1 MAEKSMISSF
11 LYMIRRALGNMKGN
25 LFPNLTTIAIIGIT
39 MLIFSSFSLIAF
51 NLTSFLKIW
60 EDKIEVIAYLKKGI
74 PLSEVETLLKNTRQL
89 EGIETV
95 KYISPFDAM
104 AFMESKLGG
113 QKNLLDG
120 IQPGVLPSS
129 FEIRLKKDFRNS
141 TSIKEVV
148 SRLNQFPQ
156 IEEVQ
161 YGQEWVENVSAIV
174 HIFRLTQWVLGG
186 LLLIGI
192 IFITSNTLQLTI
204 SSRREEIELMH
215 ILGATPAFIRVPFYI
230 EGLIQGLLGTG
241 LAMVFLFYLYYKVLL
256 YKVFFVYVTPSMKE
270 WLAGIPIL
278 FLPPDRI
285 ALIISGGMVLG
296 FFGSLVASMRFLKY
310 RV

>member
-1 MAEKSMISSF
+1 
-11 LYMIRRALGNMKGN
+11 MKGN
-25 LFPNLTTIAIIGIT
+25 LFPNLTTIAIIGIS

-74 PLSEVETLLKNTRQL
+74 PLSEVEKLLKNTRQL

-95 KYISPFDAM
+95 KYVSPFDAM

-148 SRLNQFPQ
+148 SQLNQFPQ

-186 LLLIGI
+186 LLLVGI

-204 SSRREEIELMH
+204 SSRKEEIELMH
-215 ILGATPAFIRVPFYI
+215 ILGASPAFIRVPFYI

-241 LAMVFLFYLYYKVLL
+241 LAMLFLFYLYYKVLL
-256 YKVFFVYVTPSMKE
+256 YKVFFLYVTPSIKE

-278 FLPPDRI
+278 FLPPDKI
-285 ALIISGGMVLG
+285 ALIVSGGMVLG
-296 FFGSLVASMRFLKY
+296 FFGSFVASMRFLKY

>member
-1 MAEKSMISSF
+1 
-11 LYMIRRALGNMKGN
+11 MKGN

-39 MLIFSSFSLIAF
+39 MLIFSSFSLIAY
-51 NLTSFLKIW
+51 NLTAFLKIW

-74 PLSEVETLLKNTRQL
+74 PLSEVEELLKNTRQL
-89 EGIETV
+89 EGIEAV
-95 KYISPFDAM
+95 KYVSPFDAM

-148 SRLNQFPQ
+148 SRLNQSPQ
-156 IEEVQ
+156 IEEVR

-204 SSRREEIELMH
+204 SSRKEEIELMH
-215 ILGATPAFIRVPFYI
+215 ILGATSAFIRVPFYI

-241 LAMVFLFYLYYKVLL
+241 LAMLFLFYLYYKVLL
-256 YKVFFVYVTPSMKE
+256 YKVFFLYVTPSMKE

-278 FLPPDRI
+278 VLPPDRI

-296 FFGSLVASMRFLKY
+296 FFGSFVASMRFLKY

>member
-1 MAEKSMISSF
+1 MIFSF
-11 LYMIRRALGNMKGN
+11 LYMVGRALQNMKGN
-25 LFPNLTTIAIIGIT
+25 LFPNLTTIAIIGIS

-74 PLSEVETLLKNTRQL
+74 PLSEVEKLLKNTRQL

-95 KYISPFDAM
+95 KYVSPFDAM

-148 SRLNQFPQ
+148 SQLNQFPQ

-186 LLLIGI
+186 LLLVGI

-204 SSRREEIELMH
+204 SSRKEEIELMH
-215 ILGATPAFIRVPFYI
+215 ILGASPAFIRVPFYI

-241 LAMVFLFYLYYKVLL
+241 LAMLFLFYLYYKVLL
-256 YKVFFVYVTPSMKE
+256 YKVFFLYVTPSMKE

-278 FLPPDRI
+278 FLPPDKI
-285 ALIISGGMVLG
+285 ALIVSGGMVLG
-296 FFGSLVASMRFLKY
+296 FFGSFVASMKFLKY

>member
-1 MAEKSMISSF
+1 MVG
-11 LYMIRRALGNMKGN
+11 RALRNMKGN
-25 LFPNLTTIAIIGIT
+25 LFPNLTTIAIIGIS

-74 PLSEVETLLKNTRQL
+74 PLNDVEKLLKNTRQL

-95 KYISPFDAM
+95 KYVSPFDAM

-141 TSIKEVV
+141 ISIKEVV
-148 SRLNQFPQ
+148 SQLNQFPQ

-186 LLLIGI
+186 LLLVGI

-204 SSRREEIELMH
+204 SSRKEEIELMH
-215 ILGATPAFIRVPFYI
+215 ILGASPAFIRVPFYI

-241 LAMVFLFYLYYKVLL
+241 LAMLFLFYLYYKVLL
-256 YKVFFVYVTPSMKE
+256 YKVFFLYVTPSMKE

-278 FLPPDRI
+278 FLPPDKI
-285 ALIISGGMVLG
+285 ALIVSGGMVLG
-296 FFGSLVASMRFLKY
+296 FFGSFVASMRFLKY

>member
-1 MAEKSMISSF
+1 MISSS
-11 LYMIRRALGNMKGN
+11 LYMIWRALRNMKGN

-51 NLTSFLKIW
+51 NLTAFLKIW

-74 PLSEVETLLKNTRQL
+74 PLSEVEELLKNTRQL

-95 KYISPFDAM
+95 KYVSPFDAM

-148 SRLNQFPQ
+148 SLLNQFPQ

-204 SSRREEIELMH
+204 SSRKEEIELMH

-241 LAMVFLFYLYYKVLL
+241 LAMLFLFYLYYKVLL
-256 YKVFFVYVTPSMKE
+256 YKVFFLYVTPSMKE

-296 FFGSLVASMRFLKY
+296 FFGSFVASMRFLKY

>member
-1 MAEKSMISSF
+1 MIFSF
-11 LYMIRRALGNMKGN
+11 LYMVGRALRNMKGN
-25 LFPNLTTIAIIGIT
+25 LFPNLTTIAIIGIS

-74 PLSEVETLLKNTRQL
+74 PLSEVEKLLKNTRQL

-95 KYISPFDAM
+95 KYVSPFDAM

-148 SRLNQFPQ
+148 SQLNQFPQ

-186 LLLIGI
+186 LLLVGI

-204 SSRREEIELMH
+204 SSRKEEIELMH
-215 ILGATPAFIRVPFYI
+215 ILGASPAFIRVPFYI

-241 LAMVFLFYLYYKVLL
+241 LAMLFLFYLYYKVLL
-256 YKVFFVYVTPSMKE
+256 YKVFFLYVTPSMKE

-278 FLPPDRI
+278 FLPPDKI
-285 ALIISGGMVLG
+285 ALIVSGGMVLG
-296 FFGSLVASMRFLKY
+296 FFGSFVASMRFLKY

>member
-1 MAEKSMISSF
+1 MISSS
-11 LYMIRRALGNMKGN
+11 LYMIRRALRNMKGN

-51 NLTSFLKIW
+51 NLTAFLKIW

-74 PLSEVETLLKNTRQL
+74 PLSEVEELLKNTRQL

-95 KYISPFDAM
+95 KYVSPFDAM

-204 SSRREEIELMH
+204 SSRKEEIELMH

-241 LAMVFLFYLYYKVLL
+241 LAVVFLFYLYYKVLL
-256 YKVFFVYVTPSMKE
+256 YKVFFLYVTPSMKE

-296 FFGSLVASMRFLKY
+296 FFGSFVASMRFLKY

>member
-1 MAEKSMISSF
+1 MVG
-11 LYMIRRALGNMKGN
+11 RALRNMKGN
-25 LFPNLTTIAIIGIT
+25 LFPNLTTIAIIGIS

-74 PLSEVETLLKNTRQL
+74 PLSDVEKLLKNTRQL

-95 KYISPFDAM
+95 KYVSPFDAM

-148 SRLNQFPQ
+148 SQLNQFPQ

-186 LLLIGI
+186 LLLVGI

-204 SSRREEIELMH
+204 SSRKEEIELMH
-215 ILGATPAFIRVPFYI
+215 ILGASPAFIRVPFYI

-241 LAMVFLFYLYYKVLL
+241 LAMLFLFYLYYKVLL
-256 YKVFFVYVTPSMKE
+256 YKVFFLYVTPSMKE

-278 FLPPDRI
+278 FLPPDKI
-285 ALIISGGMVLG
+285 ALIVSGGMVLG
-296 FFGSLVASMRFLKY
+296 FFGSFVASMRFLKY

>member
-95 KYISPFDAM
+95 KYVSPFDAM

>member
-1 MAEKSMISSF
+1 MVPSF
-11 LYMIRRALGNMKGN
+11 LYMVRRALGNMKGN

-74 PLSEVETLLKNTRQL
+74 PSSEVEALLNNTRQL
-89 EGIETV
+89 EGIEAV
-95 KYISPFDAM
+95 KYVSPFDAM

-120 IQPGVLPSS
+120 IQPGILPSS

-148 SRLNQFPQ
+148 SQLNQFPQ

-241 LAMVFLFYLYYKVLL
+241 LAMFFLFYLYYKVLL
-256 YKVFFVYVTPSMKE
+256 YKVFFAYVTPSMKE
-270 WLAGIPIL
+270 WLARIPIL

-285 ALIISGGMVLG
+285 AMIILGGMVLG
-296 FFGSLVASMRFLKY
+296 FFGSFVASMRFLKY

>member
-1 MAEKSMISSF
+1 MISSS
-11 LYMIRRALGNMKGN
+11 LYMIRRALRNMKGN

-51 NLTSFLKIW
+51 NLTAFLKIW

-74 PLSEVETLLKNTRQL
+74 PLSEVEELLKNTRQL

-95 KYISPFDAM
+95 KYVSPFDAM

-204 SSRREEIELMH
+204 SSRKEEIELMH

-241 LAMVFLFYLYYKVLL
+241 LAVVFLFYLYYKVLL
-256 YKVFFVYVTPSMKE
+256 YKVFFLYVTPSMKE
-270 WLAGIPIL
+270 WLAGIPIQ

-296 FFGSLVASMRFLKY
+296 FFGSFVASMRFLKY
-310 RV
+310 RI

>member
-1 MAEKSMISSF
+1 MISSS
-11 LYMIRRALGNMKGN
+11 LYMIRRALRNMKGN

-51 NLTSFLKIW
+51 NLTAFLKIW

-74 PLSEVETLLKNTRQL
+74 PLSEVEELLKNTRQL

-95 KYISPFDAM
+95 KYVSPFDAM

-148 SRLNQFPQ
+148 SLLNQFPQ

-204 SSRREEIELMH
+204 SSRKEEIELMH

-241 LAMVFLFYLYYKVLL
+241 LAILFLFYLYYKVLL
-256 YKVFFVYVTPSMKE
+256 YKVFFLYVTPSMKE

-296 FFGSLVASMRFLKY
+296 FFGSFVASMRFLKY

>member
-1 MAEKSMISSF
+1 MISSS
-11 LYMIRRALGNMKGN
+11 LYMIRRALRNMKGN

-51 NLTSFLKIW
+51 NLTAFLKIW

-74 PLSEVETLLKNTRQL
+74 PLSEVEELLKNTRQL

-95 KYISPFDAM
+95 KYVSPFDAM

-129 FEIRLKKDFRNS
+129 FEIRLKRDFRNS

-204 SSRREEIELMH
+204 SSRKEEIELMH

-241 LAMVFLFYLYYKVLL
+241 LAMLFLFYLYYKVLL
-256 YKVFFVYVTPSMKE
+256 YKVFFLYVTPSMKE

-296 FFGSLVASMRFLKY
+296 FFGSFVASMRFLKY

>member
-1 MAEKSMISSF
+1 MVPSF
-11 LYMIRRALGNMKGN
+11 LYMVRRALGNMKGN

-60 EDKIEVIAYLKKGI
+60 EDKIEVVAYLKKGI
-74 PLSEVETLLKNTRQL
+74 PLSEVEGLLKNTRQL

-95 KYISPFDAM
+95 KYVSPFDAM

-148 SRLNQFPQ
+148 SQLNQFPQ

-204 SSRREEIELMH
+204 ASRKEEIEIMH
-215 ILGATPAFIRVPFYI
+215 VVGASPAVIQIPFYI

-241 LAMVFLFYLYYKVLL
+241 LAILFLFYLYYEVLL
-256 YKVFFVYVTPSMKE
+256 SKIFFLYITPTIKE
-270 WLAGIPIL
+270 WMAGVPFL
-278 FLPPDRI
+278 FLPPEKI
-285 ALIISGGMVLG
+285 VMIILGGTVLG
-296 FFGSLVASMRFLKY
+296 FFGSFVASMRFLKY

>member
-1 MAEKSMISSF
+1 MVG
-11 LYMIRRALGNMKGN
+11 RALRNMKGN
-25 LFPNLTTIAIIGIT
+25 LFPNLTTIAIIGIS

-74 PLSEVETLLKNTRQL
+74 PLSDVEKLLKNTRQL

-95 KYISPFDAM
+95 KYVSPFDAM

-141 TSIKEVV
+141 ISIKEVV
-148 SRLNQFPQ
+148 SQLNQFPQ

-186 LLLIGI
+186 LLLVGI

-204 SSRREEIELMH
+204 SSRKEEIELMH
-215 ILGATPAFIRVPFYI
+215 ILGASPAFIRVPFYI

-241 LAMVFLFYLYYKVLL
+241 LAMLFLFYLYYKVLL
-256 YKVFFVYVTPSMKE
+256 YKVFFLYVTPSMKE

-278 FLPPDRI
+278 FLPPDKI
-285 ALIISGGMVLG
+285 ALIVSGGMVLG
-296 FFGSLVASMRFLKY
+296 FFGSFVASMRFLKY